1 MWRAKLGEPDA
12 TKGWFERFW
21 QWRHA
26 ILLIGVLLSA
36 EQVRSASMVYVQYLR
51 VRSMSLQGE
60 VGEVMRPMRGM
71 LREAV
76 GAKKREMLLEE
87 FLEERREDGVVYV
100 AFMGSRDREII
111 EAGERQIAPSYEAMF
126 AARDFS
132 PISEELTIKQ
142 GRVFALVPGFHN
154 IFERNTYEPAF
165 FARDR
170 PPKPIKSGPHKA
182 PTFVESSNGEPI
194 PLEQIEDEELHQ
206 IIDRFP
212 PVQIVEM
219 EPKAT
224 LAMRNRTV
232 AILAVGILGALVT
245 LLGALY
251 IWWLIGKKQRA
262 EKEAEEKR
270 MLATLG
276 KMSAVISHELRNPL
290 AGAKGQ
296 VELLEMVLYEEKHI
310 ERAARIRGELE
321 RLEELSETLLS
332 FVNSRRIQPDLYPCK
347 QLVEDLKSLARDR
360 RLEVDVS
367 EMPAEWRYDAIT
379 LVRAVDNLVSN
390 ALSFTPE
397 DGKVFLRLWKE
408 EERLHISV
416 RDEGPGFPAD
426 MDDMFEPFVTTRIKG
441 TGLGMAIAAEVVR
454 AHGGDID
461 ARNHHDGGALVSL
474 WIPA

>member
-1 MWRAKLGEPDA
+1 M
-12 TKGWFERFW
+12 
-21 QWRHA
+21 
-26 ILLIGVLLSA
+26 ILLIGALLA
-36 EQVRSASMVYVQYLR
+36 TGQVYSASMVYVQYLQ
-51 VRSMSLQGE
+51 VREKSLHGE
-60 VGEVMRPMRGM
+60 LGSIIRPMR
-71 LREAV
+71 
-76 GAKKREMLLEE
+76 KRMRGPLGVAERQEELER
-87 FLEERREDGVVYV
+87 FLEENYDNGVRYV
-100 AFMGSRDREII
+100 GFRSPKDRQYY
-111 EAGERQIAPSYEAMF
+111 EAGKRDIAPFFYDML

-132 PISEELTIKQ
+132 PTTAELRFKK
-142 GRVFALVPGFHN
+142 GRVFAYAPGLHHIFRHN
-154 IFERNTYEPAF
+154 MFNAEFSAVKRRETGKFRTGQLAQTLYEELAHP
-165 FARDR
+165 
-170 PPKPIKSGPHKA
+170 
-182 PTFVESSNGEPI
+182 EPI
-194 PLEQIEDEELHQ
+194 PIASMSDAQLEGVLS
-206 IIDRFP
+206 FYP
-212 PVQIVEM
+212 PVQVVEM

-224 LAMRNRTV
+224 LAMRNRTL

-416 RDEGPGFPAD
+416 RDEGPGFPED

-461 ARNHHDGGALVSL
+461 ARNHSDGGALVSL